1 MKESIK
7 SNKDK
12 DTDFTYDIK
21 SKNRV
26 IEVNKYSRKL
36 KEQEKDFKSENR
48 LINIKN
54 EIDIKESVQENLNE
68 EKDEEKINEENNNPQ
83 ENKKNIFSR
92 ALESISPK
100 FLNFNFYKILWFS
113 NAFKE
118 VSLLWKSEELVDAY
132 DANGNLV
139 KRPKNK
145 IPTKN
150 SKKDIDPVEEK
161 ISDNAKSETFNY
173 AHDNISYGALF
184 N

>member
-7 SNKDK
+7 NNRDK

-26 IEVNKYSRKL
+26 IEVNKYSRNL
-36 KEQEKDFKSENR
+36 NEQEKDFKSENR

-92 ALESISPK
+92 ALESI
-100 FLNFNFYKILWFS
+100 S